1 MEVNEKQDQLDD
13 QKNVADNYQI
23 SHDKGRPTKQEQID
37 IERKLRPYF
46 EMGHSATQTARR
58 TGLNIKT
65 VLRYFE
71 LWYQE
76 IEKSEQSD
84 FLNRCKKEKERA
96 LISLSNEICSLNDDK
111 KEIELLIEASRKAG
125 NFGYVEKFY
134 KLKLKTVETIGKF
147 SSARINLTNAPTLDI
162 LMEIS
167 KLEEKKD
174 GN

>member
-13 QKNVADNYQI
+13 QKNVADNDQI
-23 SHDKGRPTKQEQID
+23 THDQGRPTKQEQIE

-46 EMGHSATQTARR
+46 EIGDSATQTARR

-65 VLRYFE
+65 VLRYFDQ
-71 LWYQE
+71 WYEE
-76 IEKSEQSD
+76 IEKSEQSN
-84 FLNRCKKEKERA
+84 FIKRCKKQKERE
-96 LISLSNEICSLNDDK
+96 LISLSNEISSLNDDK

-125 NFGYVEKFY
+125 NFAYVEKFY
-134 KLKLKTVETIGKF
+134 KLKLKIVETIGKF

-174 GN
+174 GI